1 MVFKKWK
8 MWASGRSR
16 AAAYKQSVQEDVVSR
31 AELFKQCGFNYPALL
46 LTYNCKLG
54 AEQDS

>member
-46 LTYNCKLG
+46 LTYN
-54 AEQDS
+54 A